1 MLGKKDFLLDPDVI
15 FLNHGSF
22 GATPRV
28 LLDVYQEW
36 QERLERQPVLFFREA
51 PSLLHEARTS
61 LASYVGCDADELVYV
76 VNSTYGVNVGVHAL
90 QLEPGDEVLTTD
102 HEYGACEHA
111 WKFYHEDRGVRL
123 VRQHIPIPIPSSAEV
138 EELIWAGVTERT
150 KVLFL
155 SHITS
160 PTGALLPVE
169 GLIRRAR
176 ERGILTFVDGSHV
189 PGHVDLDLHALGVDI
204 YTANCHKWMCT
215 PKGSAFLYVRSGL
228 ENLIDPLVVSWGWN
242 GYPWKGAA
250 IDPRFATGSY
260 LTDTHEFLGTRDLA
274 AFLTVPSAL
283 QWMQENKWPEV
294 QQRCRD
300 LRAYGVRTLCTIPS
314 VRPLMEQEADDVL
327 QMGTVLLPSVDVDE
341 LKERIYD
348 EHSIE
353 VVVHRWLDQA
363 ILRFSVHAHT
373 EQRDIDALD
382 RALRTELEFRRS
394 SRP

>member
-1 MLGKKDFLLDPDVI
+1 VLTKKDFLLDPNVI

-28 LLDVYQEW
+28 LHRVYQEW

-51 PSLLHEARTS
+51 PALLHDARSS
-61 LASYVGCDADELVYV
+61 LASYVGCDTNELVFV

-90 QLEPGDEVLTTD
+90 HLEPGDEVLTTD

-111 WKFYHEDRGVRL
+111 WKFYHEDRGVRM
-123 VRQHIPIPIPSSAEV
+123 VRQHIPLPVPSKAEL
-138 EELIWAGVTERT
+138 EEIIWAGVTERT

-160 PTGALLPVE
+160 PTGIVLPVE

-176 ERGILTFVDGSHV
+176 ERGILTFIDGSHV
-189 PGHVDLDLHALGVDI
+189 PGHLDLDLHALGADI

-215 PKGSAFLYVRSGL
+215 PKGSAFLYVRKEL
-228 ENLIDPLVVSWGWN
+228 EQIMDPLVVSWGWN
-242 GYPWKGAA
+242 GYPWKGAK

-274 AFLTVPSAL
+274 AFLTVPAAL
-283 QWMQENKWPEV
+283 AWMKEQNWPEV
-294 QQRCRD
+294 QRRAME
-300 LRAYGVRTLCTIPS
+300 LRAYGVRALCTIPN
-314 VRPLMEQEADDVL
+314 VHPLFTQEADDVL
-327 QMGTVLLPSVDVDE
+327 QMGMVLLPDVDTDA
-341 LKERIYD
+341 LKERLYD

-353 VVVHRWLDQA
+353 VVVHRWLDRP

-373 EQRDIDALD
+373 EQHDIDALV
-382 RALRTELEFRRS
+382 RALGTELEIRRS
-394 SRP
+394 SLL